1 MHCIRDFL
9 CPLLLK
15 MVQLHEGIRGSA
27 RHGGEVQA
35 GGDVILHGLPRQLRH
50 PHPDGRGHRGV
61 VEGDA
66 GHPGVLLVA
75 VVADKLQH
83 GGLIHGQLRQNQLI
97 ALHDIGVA
105 AGLDDQLM
113 EGHIRVLHAPD
124 IPAHHAVLEGVCQ
137 HGQLPYYRLIRRV
150 GAEGS
155 GLPLNG
161 GTHLVKIDHVQQVQ
175 IQHKAAVLPRMGH
188 HKADLRQPGDGLGHR
203 RAGDAQRGKAA
214 LWMLRNKIESVISEK
229 PFFMSAYFASFDESA
244 HINGVYSK
252 EAAAS
257 LEKIDTM
264 LGELITEAKRITND
278 HVIICVVSDHG
289 SLDNTHNIS
298 PNVLLRDAGLIE
310 ADDQGRVTA
319 WKAFSQRA
327 GGTAEIRLADP
338 DDAEAAKVLKNVMEQ
353 LKADP
358 ESGILEVL
366 TGEEAKK
373 RGGFP
378 EAAYVLVSEKGYELR
393 DDVIGEYCRTRLTQ
407 KAQHGYSEEFPEMR
421 ASFMLTGEGIEKGNI
436 DNVRLIDVAPTLAG
450 RMGFVLSDAEGNDLL
465 K

>member
-1 MHCIRDFL
+1 MSFQMNDRKNSPSILLVSVDALKPEFVFEQERLGVHLPNITQYFVENGLTARNGMKSVFPTFTYPCHQSMITGTNPATHGTVNNGIFDPTGDHLGAWHWFANKKVKTLWEAAKENGYWSASVAFPTSVGAKGDFIAPEFWWDGSEL
-9 CPLLLK
+9 DSCFIDAVAKP
-15 MVQLHEGIRGSA
+15 QGIISEMEQEIGRY
-27 RHGGEVQA
+27 A
-35 GGDVILHGLPRQLRH
+35 GG
-50 PHPDGRGHRGV
+50 
-61 VEGDA
+61 
-66 GHPGVLLVA
+66 
-75 VVADKLQH
+75 
-83 GGLIHGQLRQNQLI
+83 
-97 ALHDIGVA
+97 
-105 AGLDDQLM
+105 LDLTD
-113 EGHIRVLHAPD
+113 
-124 IPAHHAVLEGVCQ
+124 
-137 HGQLPYYRLIRRV
+137 
-150 GAEGS
+150 
-155 GLPLNG
+155 
-161 GTHLVKIDHVQQVQ
+161 
-175 IQHKAAVLPRMGH
+175 
-188 HKADLRQPGDGLGHR
+188 
-203 RAGDAQRGKAA
+203 AGDAQRGKAA

-310 ADDQGRVTA
+310 VDDQGRVTA

-407 KAQHGYSEEFPEMR
+407 KAQHGYSEEFQEMR

>member
-1 MHCIRDFL
+1 MSFQANDRKNSPSILLVSVDALKPEFVFEQERLGVCLPNITQYFVENGLTARNGMKSVFPTFTYPCHQSMITGTNPATHGTVNNGIFDPTGDHLGAWHWFANKKVKTLWEAARDNGYWSASVAFPTSVGAKGDFIAPEFWWDGSEL
-9 CPLLLK
+9 DSCFIDAVAKP
-15 MVQLHEGIRGSA
+15 QGIISEMEQEIGRY
-27 RHGGEVQA
+27 A
-35 GGDVILHGLPRQLRH
+35 GG
-50 PHPDGRGHRGV
+50 
-61 VEGDA
+61 
-66 GHPGVLLVA
+66 
-75 VVADKLQH
+75 
-83 GGLIHGQLRQNQLI
+83 
-97 ALHDIGVA
+97 
-105 AGLDDQLM
+105 LDLTD
-113 EGHIRVLHAPD
+113 
-124 IPAHHAVLEGVCQ
+124 
-137 HGQLPYYRLIRRV
+137 
-150 GAEGS
+150 
-155 GLPLNG
+155 
-161 GTHLVKIDHVQQVQ
+161 
-175 IQHKAAVLPRMGH
+175 
-188 HKADLRQPGDGLGHR
+188 
-203 RAGDAQRGKAA
+203 AGDAQRGKAA